1 MVYQMNKSW
10 FFSILFLCLSSV
22 ISSQE
27 LIVHH
32 FNANRE
38 EVKTDT
44 LFLGD
49 LVIIGHAKKG
59 KNPHYFQGKIT
70 GIFDDRQVV
79 RVFDYARSTRLVPI
93 AGKKIKIDEIIAL
106 ERLDEKEHRGREN
119 RAIVARAGQF
129 LGSAIGG
136 TAGDIIHAGSTA
148 GNIISDFASRQKL
161 KTDRIRCEIVDIEY

>member
-1 MVYQMNKSW
+1 MKTLFS
-10 FFSILFLCLSSV
+10 SILFMCLSSV

-49 LVIIGHAKKG
+49 LVVLGHAKKG

-70 GIFDDRQVV
+70 GIFNDRQVV
-79 RVFDYARSTRLVPI
+79 RVFDYARSTRVMPI

-106 ERLDEKEHRGREN
+106 ERLDEKEHRGRQN
-119 RAIVARAGQF
+119 RAIVASAGQF
-129 LGSAIGG
+129 LGRAIGG
-136 TAGDIIHAGSTA
+136 TTGDVIYYGSTA
-148 GNIISDFASRQKL
+148 GNIVSDFASRQKL
-161 KTDRIRCEIVDIEY
+161 KTERIRCEIVDIEY